1 VSFLRAS
8 SPFAAG
14 DLYRLP
20 LYSSLIN
27 KSYSEFINT
36 GVGRTAYEVPLAWST
51 RGGETLLA
59 TVIVDG
65 LSKSGFNVYNVLY
78 SQSKLSSTLKYFE
91 LVNVS
96 AKPVYSVAVSF
107 YSYEVNYAV
116 LIYRLNVKSVS
127 EVV

>member
-1 VSFLRAS
+1 L
-8 SPFAAG
+8 
-14 DLYRLP
+14 
-20 LYSSLIN
+20 LIN

-78 SQSKLSSTLKYFE
+78 GQSKLSSTLKYFE

-116 LIYRLNVKSVS
+116 LIYRLNVNGVS